1 MDKTSSI
8 MAGSSAGATGE
19 DEEEVF
25 VMDGIVDEGPSESGG
40 GLATNLIFFCSL
52 FVLKN
57 H

>member
-40 GLATNLIFFCSL
+40 GLDTNLILFLFTFCI
-52 FVLKN
+52 KN